1 MPDATGLP
9 LAALLRRL
17 TISRE
22 ERLVFVRDD
31 TAASLAKVEI
41 LTAAAMFFNLL
52 AVDEFGGRAG
62 AIRGRGLVDQVIA
75 AAFQVYGDHD
85 PHPGAFDKAAMLLR
99 GITQGHPF
107 EDGNKRTGFLVAA
120 LYLSLVGHPLPTHLP
135 VEDVVRFSLEVSAG
149 TLRDVGMMAAEL
161 GRLWKQDAD

>member
-1 MPDATGLP
+1 M
-9 LAALLRRL
+9 
-17 TISRE
+17 
-22 ERLVFVRDD
+22 FVRDD
-31 TAASLAKVEI
+31 TAALLAKVEI
-41 LTAAAMFFNLL
+41 LTAASMFFNIL

-107 EDGNKRTGFLVAA
+107 EDGNKRTGFLTAA
-120 LYLSLVGHPLPTHLP
+120 LYLDLVGYPLPARLP
-135 VEDVVRFSLEVSAG
+135 VDDVVQFSLQVSSG
-149 TLRDVGMMAAEL
+149 MLRDVGKMAAEL
-161 GRLWKQDAD
+161 ERLWRWDAE